1 MDLKSS
7 RSALSLGST
16 QSKILLCSWHLI
28 ALSQLYFKS
37 YVCHCLELDLYALLS
52 VTVFSQGHLAHP
64 PVTLC
69 DLRLTKIVAE
79 KLNQHKF
86 FPPPSNIVARRE
98 EFSHT
103 LIARPVR

>member
-1 MDLKSS
+1 M
-7 RSALSLGST
+7 SLFGVRLVCFIVRNSFFTGS
-16 QSKILLCSWHLI
+16 
-28 ALSQLYFKS
+28 
-37 YVCHCLELDLYALLS
+37 
-52 VTVFSQGHLAHP
+52 LAHP